1 MEPPNPGIGSRPEV
15 GKKPQMRARAPTS
28 SAASNLKPEGL
39 EEKPYRKVVRK
50 QPKPAAISTE
60 ASAQIDAR
68 ENALSQRAAKFKK
81 GRDEDEI
88 EIDVETSYKPQ
99 KSVPVPPA
107 ALSKGISSALM
118 RNPTPSSVDN
128 KKTKTD
134 KKHKSIQDQDM
145 YDLPNLS
152 RTSSELAELE
162 REMQE
167 VDLEDD
173 EEDEG
178 ESKIDTL
185 FQNKRN
191 ILVLI
196 GLISFIVLVIGG
208 ATALG
213 IFFLNQSS
221 KLED

>member
-1 MEPPNPGIGSRPEV
+1 MEPPYPGVGSKPDVGRKPQVRKESRPV
-15 GKKPQMRARAPTS
+15 V
-28 SAASNLKPEGL
+28 SNLKPEGL

-107 ALSKGISSALM
+107 ALAKGISSALM

-128 KKTKTD
+128 KRPTPKAD
-134 KKHKSIQDQDM
+134 KRPKSMQDQDM

-162 REMQE
+162 REMQD

-173 EEDEG
+173 DEDDG
-178 ESKIDTL
+178 ESKINTL

-196 GLISFIVLVIGG
+196 GLISFIILVIGG

-213 IFFLNQSS
+213 IFFMNQSS

>member
-1 MEPPNPGIGSRPEV
+1 
-15 GKKPQMRARAPTS
+15 
-28 SAASNLKPEGL
+28 
-39 EEKPYRKVVRK
+39 
-50 QPKPAAISTE
+50 
-60 ASAQIDAR
+60 
-68 ENALSQRAAKFKK
+68 
-81 GRDEDEI
+81 
-88 EIDVETSYKPQ
+88 
-99 KSVPVPPA
+99 
-107 ALSKGISSALM
+107 M

-173 EEDEG
+173 DEDEG
-178 ESKIDTL
+178 ESKINTL

-213 IFFLNQSS
+213 IFFLTKSS
-221 KLED
+221 K

>member
-1 MEPPNPGIGSRPEV
+1 MEPPYPGVGSKPDV
-15 GKKPQMRARAPTS
+15 GKKPQVRKESRPVV
-28 SAASNLKPEGL
+28 SNLKPEGL

-88 EIDVETSYKPQ
+88 DVETSYKPQ

-107 ALSKGISSALM
+107 ALAKGISSALM

-128 KKTKTD
+128 KKTKAD

-196 GLISFIVLVIGG
+196 GLISLIILVIGG

-213 IFFLNQSS
+213 IFFMNQSS